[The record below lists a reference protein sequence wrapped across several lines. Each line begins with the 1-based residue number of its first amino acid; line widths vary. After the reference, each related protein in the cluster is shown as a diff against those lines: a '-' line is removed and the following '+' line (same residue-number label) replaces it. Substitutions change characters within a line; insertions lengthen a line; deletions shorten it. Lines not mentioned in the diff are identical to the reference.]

1 MSHCQTVQT
10 TRRAAAPRFRY
21 AAGATAATRR
31 TEAWSHTG
39 NPFEELA
46 MSVKSA
52 AAIVST
58 ATAAVLL
65 GFAPT
70 PALAGPVL
78 PSDTGVVETPSTV
91 IPLPPGNVT
100 DCTADP
106 AYRFIRPCMIRK
118 GIAALSPS
126 LG

>member
-1 MSHCQTVQT
+1 MGPT
-10 TRRAAAPRFRY
+10 
-21 AAGATAATRR
+21 
-31 TEAWSHTG
+31 SHTR
-39 NPFEELA
+39 PVEELT

-70 PALAGPVL
+70 PALARPVL
-78 PSDTGVVETPSTV
+78 PYDTSVVETPSTV

-106 AYRFIRPCMIRK
+106 AYRFIRPCTIRK
-118 GIAALSPS
+118 GITAWSPS
-126 LG
+126 LF

>member
-1 MSHCQTVQT
+1 
-10 TRRAAAPRFRY
+10 
-21 AAGATAATRR
+21 
-31 TEAWSHTG
+31 
-39 NPFEELA
+39 

-65 GFAPT
+65 GLAPT
-70 PALAGPVL
+70 SASARSVMHY
-78 PSDTGVVETPSTV
+78 DTGVVETASTV

-118 GIAALSPS
+118 G
-126 LG
+126 

>member
-1 MSHCQTVQT
+1 
-10 TRRAAAPRFRY
+10 
-21 AAGATAATRR
+21 
-31 TEAWSHTG
+31 
-39 NPFEELA
+39 

-52 AAIVST
+52 AAVVSI

-70 PALAGPVL
+70 PASARPVQ
-78 PSDTGVVETPSTV
+78 PSDTSVMETPSTV

-106 AYRFIRPCMIRK
+106 AYRFIRPCTIRK
-118 GIAALSPS
+118 GIAAWSPS